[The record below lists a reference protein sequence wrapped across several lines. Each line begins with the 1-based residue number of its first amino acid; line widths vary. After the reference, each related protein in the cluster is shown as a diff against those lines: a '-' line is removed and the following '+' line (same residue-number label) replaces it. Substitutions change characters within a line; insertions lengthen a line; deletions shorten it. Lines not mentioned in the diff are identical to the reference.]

1 MDNNRLFFI
10 FGHRPFMVYSALVFS
25 LLGLLIMVE
34 MPRMCMVII
43 AWLMALSQGLCVK
56 ESIFAEMKYD
66 EIMEVPPQ

>member
-1 MDNNRLFFI
+1 
-10 FGHRPFMVYSALVFS
+10 
-25 LLGLLIMVE
+25 
-34 MPRMCMVII
+34 MVII